1 MTLYLTGNLD
11 FFFRF
16 HFQSQVFP
24 LFIIGSIAKHGLRKL
39 IYCRTQHVKLKLSRK
54 TILIVYYEAFSLYS
68 REMLLQTV
76 EIIGGAKTYCDR
88 LDVHVDFFSGAV
100 GDKFS
105 LMCRRQPIDFCDVKF
120 QFAASEEVISDVINY
135 RVQRKGRK
143 TLCMFTVPIY
153 CKPLSSEEVVLKSN
167 EGHELIVSKVFEKD
181 KVYLWW
187 FLT

>member
-1 MTLYLTGNLD
+1 MVLWN
-11 FFFRF
+11 
-16 HFQSQVFP
+16 
-24 LFIIGSIAKHGLRKL
+24 LRK
-39 IYCRTQHVKLKLSRK
+39 RFN
-54 TILIVYYEAFSLYS
+54 VYNGSFSLYS

-120 QFAASEEVISDVINY
+120 QFAASEEVISDVITY

-187 FLT
+187 LLTTS